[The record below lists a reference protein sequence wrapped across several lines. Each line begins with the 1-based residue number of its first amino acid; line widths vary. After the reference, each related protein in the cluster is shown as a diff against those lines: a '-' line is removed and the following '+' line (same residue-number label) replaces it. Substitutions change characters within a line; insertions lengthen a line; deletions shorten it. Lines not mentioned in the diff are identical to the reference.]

1 MSLITSQHDSIFTLS
16 PNIQV
21 LPIVHGNGDI
31 AQTVRDLMVSREIDC
46 LAVPLPPSVESL
58 VEEGVATLPTI
69 SVVVCPE
76 LQEDDGSGCSY
87 IPIDP
92 CQAVIM
98 GIRVAMGE
106 RIDRAYVDREVACF
120 QATPWVGP
128 DPYVL
133 KSVPLASFAA
143 ATLPFLPSPEP
154 ESQRQARISW
164 IAFRLHELELDYRNI
179 VCLSLIHI

>member
-1 MSLITSQHDSIFTLS
+1 MSLTTSPHDSIFTLS

-21 LPIVHGNGDI
+21 VPIVHGSGDI
-31 AQTVRDLMVSREIDC
+31 AQTVRDLIVSRAIDC
-46 LAVPLPPSVESL
+46 LAVPLPPSVEPL
-58 VEEGVATLPTI
+58 VEEGVASLPTI
-69 SVVVCPE
+69 SIVVCPE
-76 LQEDDGSGCSY
+76 RHEDEGAGCSY

-106 RIDRAYVDREVACF
+106 NIDRAYVDREVACF

-133 KSVPLASFAA
+133 KSVPLSSFAA
-143 ATLPFLPSPEP
+143 AFARTGEPASGPHSMDGVSPS
-154 ESQRQARISW
+154 
-164 IAFRLHELELDYRNI
+164 
-179 VCLSLIHI
+179 